1 MARAAWR
8 AGRNAAA
15 SMAAMAAKSA
25 AMAADTVQD
34 LRDAPAAA
42 EARGRDSGGAPSAR
56 RCVCVYIHVCM
67 YMCMCIQCVEM
78 RQLRRAGVTAGGLQL
93 SSRRLRAEVYVHRK
107 HIYIY
112 IYIYIYCG

>member
-1 MARAAWR
+1 MQETLSDPAAAEEMARAAWR

-56 RCVCVYIHVCM
+56 RCVCVYIHVCIYIYVYM
-67 YMCMCIQCVEM
+67 YVCIER
-78 RQLRRAGVTAGGLQL
+78 RQLRLDSGGAAVEFATRA
-93 SSRRLRAEVYVHRK
+93 RRYV
-107 HIYIY
+107 
-112 IYIYIYCG
+112 CT